1 MHKYLLQSFL
11 FASPLLPAVKIGT
24 NESSI
29 SCLFLPPLS
38 LFLPLP
44 LTLFQKKE
52 GVPNGGEEEEE
63 EGFFLETFWWSE
75 EVRTSTV
82 ESRRNNA
89 VGVSRKKKASLSE
102 ICR

>member
-63 EGFFLETFWWSE
+63 EGFFWKLSG
-75 EVRTSTV
+75 
-82 ESRRNNA
+82 
-89 VGVSRKKKASLSE
+89 GVKKYVLVPWNLDVTMLLVSAGKKKH
-102 ICR
+102 R